1 MLRRITHTALRTTRR
16 PGEVTT
22 CRRGFATSRSRHVEK
37 GIGAGRSASGRP
49 QLTARAD
56 DAFFDDVMAGGP
68 RPPVQ
73 VDSVLRN
80 GRGFQ
85 LSTGVEVNE
94 AVIVL
99 NGEALLWRPNA
110 RKLPSGIL
118 KLDSADFGVF
128 DVSSAKPDMVII
140 GTGSRNEFLD
150 KSVRDHLHTLGINV
164 DTMDTRNAAST
175 FNVLAAEGRSVAA
188 ALLPTDT

>member
-1 MLRRITHTALRTTRR
+1 
-16 PGEVTT
+16 
-22 CRRGFATSRSRHVEK
+22 
-37 GIGAGRSASGRP
+37 
-49 QLTARAD
+49 
-56 DAFFDDVMAGGP
+56 MAGGP